1 MDDLYRFTSSD
12 MFHVIQGNAT
22 QFWMAFNKKE
32 PQEPDRVVIDGD
44 LSRVQFLGTSKKAA
58 YYLEQWKNIAPALS
72 YLQGDMTAESLKW
85 MTFPRVLFQQQNETV
100 EEAMA
105 QIKMIHL
112 AYVNSQNE
120 LCGLM
125 VSYRKETPNQWMI
138 GLIKNT
144 NALPEDKHVVVL
156 SSFDPKYFMIEQKD
170 GLTSQST
177 DYEISQFIQG
187 MGYPFLEKT
196 ITRLFVR
203 DDMQPESLK
212 LNLKVTRLALL
223 TQILCE
229 NEQANE
235 LARVASL
242 DELDPD
248 LLFAENRTLDLL
260 EAYQLKVPFIVLRE
274 CIKKQSL
281 LRKEIEALTLLDNKK
296 VNVVLLKMIFDFY
309 EQEILPKA
317 KEHLQASLQQP
328 LFTKTIQFFH
338 GCLSEKAYYFVIP
351 LLNELGLMQEAMTLF
366 DKAEKREVLKYINTL
381 EEENLKKLCLVF
393 WVKADLSIEAYQS
406 IVANLQENPVFA
418 KMLLALDKTQTISIQ
433 ALQKMAVDRMALQRE
448 SIFYEFSDEFKWF
461 EPIQFDLKG
470 FSEAE
475 LVAIRHSF
483 SVLKRSGI
491 QDVFRYQLALSHQ
504 DVGQKLRLFLPQF
517 VAVSS
522 QEACTTLV
530 SLLYMGVQKSFLTQG
545 KEIKKIE
552 DKALLRQA
560 ISLRERFMSVTHLHA
575 FGFGDEVTAF
585 AAEETEKAARF
596 RLILL
601 KIESQIKTI
610 KARSQKTL
618 SYAAYTQI
626 REAIDDYRK
635 TVYEA
640 VFNGFNTEAFDY
652 KMSLHQ
658 AEAALLKWVDPEKA
672 SWIKQT
678 LIIIANLVIT
688 FLTLGVANVIKE
700 KKTGNF
706 WFFTR
711 TQSGEEITTLDNEVC
726 QLMQPL

>member
-1 MDDLYRFTSSD
+1 MDDPYRCTSVD
-12 MFHVIQGNAT
+12 MFYVIQGNAA
-22 QFWMAFNKKE
+22 QFWTAFNKKE
-32 PQEPDRVVIDGD
+32 PQEAEPAVIEGD
-44 LSRVQFLGTSKKAA
+44 LSRVQFLGTTKKAV
-58 YYLEQWKNIAPALS
+58 YYLEQWKNITPSLS
-72 YLQGDMTAESLKW
+72 YLQGDLTAESLKW

-125 VSYRKETPNQWMI
+125 MSYRKEAPNQWMI
-138 GLIKNT
+138 GFIKNT
-144 NALPEDKHVVVL
+144 NALFEDKHVVVL
-156 SSFDPKYFMIEQKD
+156 SSFDPKHFMTEQKD
-170 GLTSQST
+170 GLTCQLT
-177 DYEISQFIQG
+177 AHEISQFIQG
-187 MGYPFLEKT
+187 MGYPFLEK
-196 ITRLFVR
+196 IINRLFVR
-203 DDMQPESLK
+203 DDTQSDQLK
-212 LNLKVTRLALL
+212 LNLKVTRLTLL
-223 TQILCE
+223 TQMLYE
-229 NEQANE
+229 NEQASE
-235 LARVASL
+235 SARVASL

-260 EAYQLKVPFIVLRE
+260 EAYQLKVPFVVLKE

-317 KEHLQASLQQP
+317 KEYLQASLQRP

-338 GCLSEKAYYFVIP
+338 WCLSDKAYYFALS
-351 LLNELGLMQEAMTLF
+351 LLDELGLVQEAITLF
-366 DKAEKREVLKYINTL
+366 DKPEKREVLQYINTL

-393 WVKADLSIEAYQS
+393 WVKANLSTEAYQS
-406 IVANLQENPVFA
+406 IVSNLQENPLFA
-418 KMLLALDKTQTISIQ
+418 EMLLALDKTQTISIQ
-433 ALQKMAVDRMALQRE
+433 TLQKMAVDRMALQRQ
-448 SIFYEFSDEFKWF
+448 SIFYEFADEFKWF
-461 EPIQFDLKG
+461 EPIQFDLQG

-483 SVLKRSGI
+483 SVLKQSGT
-491 QDVFRYQLALSHQ
+491 QDVFRYQLVLSHQ
-504 DVGQKLRLFLPQF
+504 DVGRKLRLFLPQF

-522 QEACTTLV
+522 QGACTTLV
-530 SLLYMGVQKSFLTQG
+530 NLLYIGVQKSFLTQG

-552 DKALLRQA
+552 DAVLLKQA
-560 ISLRERFMSVTHLHA
+560 ISLHERLMCVNHLHS
-575 FGFGDEVTAF
+575 FGFEDEVTAF

-601 KIESQIKTI
+601 KMESQIKII
-610 KARSQKTL
+610 KARSQKTV
-618 SYAAYTQI
+618 SYAAYTKI

-635 TVYEA
+635 AMYEV
-640 VFNGFNTEAFDY
+640 VFNGFNTAAFDY
-652 KMSLHQ
+652 KISLYQ
-658 AEAALLKWVDPEKA
+658 AEAALLKWVDPAEV

-678 LIIIANLVIT
+678 LIIIANIVIT
-688 FLTLGVANVIKE
+688 SLTLGVANVIKE

-711 TQSGEEITTLDNEVC
+711 TQSGEEIITLDKEVC